1 MPNRLRIIIALIVG
15 IGQPLTLASGDGL
28 VPGWPVLVACIQID
42 DLTALIFF
50 HSHRLLFRPP
60 SRLVKRRRLRKR
72 CPPPPRPLPKPPEEE
87 EEPESPPEGW
97 PKSPHELLKEEACV
111 ALFEAVRWA
120 EGVAC
125 PRCGSRAV
133 QPVPH
138 RTKAGLQCYRCLAC
152 QAKNE
157 ASTFHAATGTPFEH
171 SHLSPSQWV
180 MALLSFAR
188 GDSALEMADQ
198 MGVSPRIGE
207 RWLRLFQVVIYQ
219 QRPTSPL
226 KGEVEAD
233 EIYVI
238 SGHKGCPNG
247 HSPPRPPRRRGLKRK
262 GRGTRRSDKPPIVIL
277 VKRGGPIR
285 LKVCIDLKKEEL
297 RPWLCSQLEQGS
309 DVYTDD
315 YSIYQFLTEAG
326 YHHHVVNHSAGEYAR
341 GRVHCNTAEGIWSL
355 LRPYLGTFR
364 GVSKVY
370 LPLYVAAFE
379 FRYNHRHLTTWQQ
392 AGVLL
397 QRLFQ
402 ANGALIR
409 KVVRENAVAEYC
421 QLPT

>member
-1 MPNRLRIIIALIVG
+1 MHNRLRIIIALIVG

-152 QAKNE
+152 QARNE
-157 ASTFHAATGTPFEH
+157 VSTFHAATGTPFEH
-171 SHLSPSQWV
+171 SHLSPTQWV

-207 RWLRLFQVVIYQ
+207 RWLRLFQVVIYH
-219 QRPTSPL
+219 QRPTNPL

-285 LKVCIDLKKEEL
+285 LRVCIDLKKEEL
-297 RPWLCSQLEQGS
+297 RPWFSSQLEQGS

-326 YHHHVVNHSAGEYAR
+326 YHHHVVNHSAGEYVW

-355 LRPYLGTFR
+355 LRPYLVTFR